1 MVAVEEVEEVAADE
15 VCKHHTLTEFPA
27 ESNRAVILQGFA
39 FTSCL
44 IIVLRDSL
52 SNLCC
57 KVNFHFD
64 QG

>member
-1 MVAVEEVEEVAADE
+1 MVAAEEVEEVAADE
-15 VCKHHTLTEFPA
+15 VCKHHTLTEFLA

-44 IIVLRDSL
+44 IIVLTDSF